1 MTGLVVLEKMG
12 MLVLLMAVGF
22 AAAKANWVGDGF
34 NQATSRLVA
43 NVFLPASILSSVIG
57 VAPLFSGKE
66 LAVVIAGTFV
76 LFGLCAVGGLVV
88 SKVVPMP
95 KQDQLVAWLSIFF
108 MNNVFVGFPVVQ
120 AIFGEEAL
128 FCASLTNIPFN
139 ILLFSIGVS
148 RLRAGQGQGR
158 VTIREVFSP
167 GLIATLV
174 AVVVFLFQIPVPSL
188 LGDTIK
194 SLANGTVPLSMI
206 IIGCCLADIR
216 PEALVKE
223 RMGFAVCALRL
234 AAFPL
239 LMLLALSLCETYE
252 LLSEQSVW
260 GARMM
265 ILSNSRPREGIIQTL
280 LVIAQLF
287 ALLIGAVS
295 LLCAAA
301 QSLKAAFPRMRLSL
315 PLCALALL
323 ASLLLSAAFGTE
335 WLLHASPFLLIPLSI
350 FMLLS
355 GRM

>member
-1 MTGLVVLEKMG
+1 MG

-206 IIGCCLADIR
+206 IIGVSLSHVPILDAFKDWKAYLVSLGRLVLCPILTYFVLGLFLEGTTLGRHRRLPQRRHDHD
-216 PEALVKE
+216 PEP
-223 RMGFAVCALRL
+223 ALRHRRYL
-234 AAFPL
+234 RLPRKLPQHHPL
-239 LMLLALSLCETYE
+239 RRHPAHHDLL
-252 LLSEQSVW
+252 
-260 GARMM
+260 
-265 ILSNSRPREGIIQTL
+265 P
-280 LVIAQLF
+280 
-287 ALLIGAVS
+287 AVS
-295 LLCAAA
+295 AAGKTTRTEDLPCF
-301 QSLKAAFPRMRLSL
+301 SLRNT
-315 PLCALALL
+315 
-323 ASLLLSAAFGTE
+323 SA
-335 WLLHASPFLLIPLSI
+335 
-350 FMLLS
+350 
-355 GRM
+355 

>member
-174 AVVVFLFQIPVPSL
+174 AVVVFLFQTPVPSL

-194 SLANGTVPLSMI
+194 SLANGTVPLS
-206 IIGCCLADIR
+206 R
-216 PEALVKE
+216 
-223 RMGFAVCALRL
+223 
-234 AAFPL
+234 
-239 LMLLALSLCETYE
+239 S
-252 LLSEQSVW
+252 S
-260 GARMM
+260 
-265 ILSNSRPREGIIQTL
+265 
-280 LVIAQLF
+280 
-287 ALLIGAVS
+287 
-295 LLCAAA
+295 
-301 QSLKAAFPRMRLSL
+301 
-315 PLCALALL
+315 
-323 ASLLLSAAFGTE
+323 SAC
-335 WLLHASPFLLIPLSI
+335 P
-350 FMLLS
+350 
-355 GRM
+355 

>member
-76 LFGLCAVGGLVV
+76 LFGLCAAGGLVV
-88 SKVVPMP
+88 SKLVPMP

-206 IIGCCLADIR
+206 HWYSTR
-216 PEALVKE
+216 
-223 RMGFAVCALRL
+223 RMDWRLRW
-234 AAFPL
+234 AACSISSCWVF
-239 LMLLALSLCETYE
+239 S
-252 LLSEQSVW
+252 
-260 GARMM
+260 
-265 ILSNSRPREGIIQTL
+265 SRYLE
-280 LVIAQLF
+280 
-287 ALLIGAVS
+287 
-295 LLCAAA
+295 
-301 QSLKAAFPRMRLSL
+301 
-315 PLCALALL
+315 
-323 ASLLLSAAFGTE
+323 
-335 WLLHASPFLLIPLSI
+335 
-350 FMLLS
+350 
-355 GRM
+355 

>member
-88 SKVVPMP
+88 SKLVPMP

-128 FCASLTNIPFN
+128 FCASLTNIP
-139 ILLFSIGVS
+139 FSIGVS

-206 IIGCCLADIR
+206 IIGVSLSHVPILDSFKDWKAY
-216 PEALVKE
+216 LVSL
-223 RMGFAVCALRL
+223 GRL
-234 AAFPL
+234 VLCPILTYFVLGLFLEGTTLGVMVAIAACPSAA
-239 LMLLALSLCETYE
+239 MITILSLRYGIDDTFASRVNF
-252 LLSEQSVW
+252 LST
-260 GARMM
+260 
-265 ILSNSRPREGIIQTL
+265 I
-280 LVIAQLF
+280 
-287 ALLIGAVS
+287 
-295 LLCAAA
+295 LCAVT
-301 QSLKAAFPRMRLSL
+301 L
-315 PLCALALL
+315 PIM
-323 ASLLLSAAFGTE
+323 TY
-335 WLLHASPFLLIPLSI
+335 FLL
-350 FMLLS
+350 
-355 GRM
+355 

>member
-66 LAVVIAGTFV
+66 LSVVIAGTFV

-88 SKVVPMP
+88 SKLVPMP

-139 ILLFSIGVS
+139 IGVS

-206 IIGCCLADIR
+206 IIGVSLSHVPILDAFKDWK
-216 PEALVKE
+216 AYLVSL
-223 RMGFAVCALRL
+223 GRL
-234 AAFPL
+234 VLCPILTYFVLGLFLEGTTLGVMVAIAACPSAA
-239 LMLLALSLCETYE
+239 MITILSLRYGIDDTFASRVNF
-252 LLSEQSVW
+252 LST
-260 GARMM
+260 
-265 ILSNSRPREGIIQTL
+265 I
-280 LVIAQLF
+280 
-287 ALLIGAVS
+287 
-295 LLCAAA
+295 LCAVT
-301 QSLKAAFPRMRLSL
+301 L
-315 PLCALALL
+315 PIM
-323 ASLLLSAAFGTE
+323 TY
-335 WLLHASPFLLIPLSI
+335 FLL
-350 FMLLS
+350 
-355 GRM
+355 

>member
-206 IIGCCLADIR
+206 IIGVSLSHVPILDAFKDWKAYLVSLTSAVAEELREMHSPVYVGCLCPGPVNTEFNAVANVQFALKGIT
-216 PEALVKE
+216 PEFCV
-223 RMGFAVCALRL
+223 RCALHGIHRRKTIIVPGPL
-234 AAFPL
+234 VAAGMTL
-239 LMLLALSLCETYE
+239 GRYL
-252 LLSEQSVW
+252 
-260 GARMM
+260 
-265 ILSNSRPREGIIQTL
+265 PRSAYIK
-280 LVIAQLF
+280 IAAHQQQKKLY
-287 ALLIGAVS
+287 
-295 LLCAAA
+295 
-301 QSLKAAFPRMRLSL
+301 R
-315 PLCALALL
+315 
-323 ASLLLSAAFGTE
+323 
-335 WLLHASPFLLIPLSI
+335 
-350 FMLLS
+350 
-355 GRM
+355 

>member
-34 NQATSRLVA
+34 NQATTRLVA

-76 LFGLCAVGGLVV
+76 LFGLCAAGGLVV

-206 IIGCCLADIR
+206 IIGVSLSHVPILDAFKDWK
-216 PEALVKE
+216 AYLVSLGRLVLCPILTYFVLGLFLE
-223 RMGFAVCALRL
+223 GTTLGVMVAV
-234 AAFPL
+234 AACPSAA
-239 LMLLALSLCETYE
+239 MITILSLRYGIDDTFASRVNF
-252 LLSEQSVW
+252 LST
-260 GARMM
+260 
-265 ILSNSRPREGIIQTL
+265 I
-280 LVIAQLF
+280 
-287 ALLIGAVS
+287 
-295 LLCAAA
+295 LCAVT
-301 QSLKAAFPRMRLSL
+301 L
-315 PLCALALL
+315 PIM
-323 ASLLLSAAFGTE
+323 TY
-335 WLLHASPFLLIPLSI
+335 FLL
-350 FMLLS
+350 
-355 GRM
+355 

>member
-88 SKVVPMP
+88 SKLVPMP

-148 RLRAGQGQGR
+148 RLPQRR
-158 VTIREVFSP
+158 H
-167 GLIATLV
+167 
-174 AVVVFLFQIPVPSL
+174 
-188 LGDTIK
+188 DH
-194 SLANGTVPLSMI
+194 
-206 IIGCCLADIR
+206 D
-216 PEALVKE
+216 PEP
-223 RMGFAVCALRL
+223 ALRHRRHL
-234 AAFPL
+234 RLPCKLPQHHPL
-239 LMLLALSLCETYE
+239 RRHPAHHDLL
-252 LLSEQSVW
+252 
-260 GARMM
+260 
-265 ILSNSRPREGIIQTL
+265 P
-280 LVIAQLF
+280 
-287 ALLIGAVS
+287 AVS
-295 LLCAAA
+295 AAGKTTRTEDLPCF
-301 QSLKAAFPRMRLSL
+301 SLRNT
-315 PLCALALL
+315 
-323 ASLLLSAAFGTE
+323 SA
-335 WLLHASPFLLIPLSI
+335 
-350 FMLLS
+350 
-355 GRM
+355 